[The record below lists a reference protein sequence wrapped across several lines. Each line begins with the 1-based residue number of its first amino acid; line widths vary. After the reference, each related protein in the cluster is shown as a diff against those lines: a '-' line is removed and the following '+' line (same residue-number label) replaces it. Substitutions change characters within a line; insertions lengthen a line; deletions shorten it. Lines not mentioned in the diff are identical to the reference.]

1 MNFPGS
7 GKISEASQIRKLCG
21 DVRCVFGMVPS
32 VCMDLLESP
41 LHYVFPYLS
50 SKRNVRRS
58 WVHQNGRL
66 YTCVPTCWPLF
77 LAWKPQNDHCEQTSL
92 QLPCGLLLLPTS
104 EKLTWEGASQID
116 WYSQP
121 IQYKL
126 HTFIFHHLQLNH
138 LNLLDITWQRVR
150 SSLLQEHQQIHHLE
164 REIDSNSVAC
174 GKKDC
179 ATGLYI
185 YQSK

>member
-1 MNFPGS
+1 MEYNICFFHKGFPSDWATGATDMSWGLESLTPTWQMQSLSFFYLSQLSSWMTVTPNQRHQMNFPGS

-21 DVRCVFGMVPS
+21 DVQCVFGMVPS

-77 LAWKPQNDHCEQTSL
+77 LAWKHVKTTKWPLWTDFSSIALRSAASANLGKAHMGGSQSNWL
-92 QLPCGLLLLPTS
+92 V
-104 EKLTWEGASQID
+104 LTAYTI
-116 WYSQP
+116 
-121 IQYKL
+121 
-126 HTFIFHHLQLNH
+126 
-138 LNLLDITWQRVR
+138 
-150 SSLLQEHQQIHHLE
+150 
-164 REIDSNSVAC
+164 
-174 GKKDC
+174 
-179 ATGLYI
+179 
-185 YQSK
+185 